1 MLNKE
6 KVKCM
11 TKAAAY
17 EDGPEKKNIG
27 IGSYYRGD
35 YLGLQMLKSA
45 IAYTV
50 SFAILAAMWAMGRVE
65 ELMLMLSRPEY
76 VESILKIM
84 ILLFIAGLVL
94 YETAVYAYYSS
105 EYQRAKKSMG
115 VFHAHLKHIHKFY
128 EEQESAGEDG
138 HIATKRADEENT
150 L

>member
-17 EDGPEKKNIG
+17 ENGPEKKNIG

-35 YLGLQMLKSA
+35 YLGLQMVKSVV
-45 IAYTV
+45 AYTV
-50 SFAILAAMWAMGRVE
+50 SFGILAAMWAMGSVE

-76 VESILKIM
+76 VESILKVM
-84 ILLFIAGLVL
+84 ILLFVAGLAL
-94 YETAVYAYYSS
+94 YEIAVYAYYSS

-115 VFHAHLKHIHKFY
+115 VFRAHLNHIHKFY
-128 EEQESAGEDG
+128 ETQESAGEDS
-138 HIATKRADEENT
+138 HTDTRQADGENT